1 MPGRPKVLLSAYA
14 CRPAGGSEP
23 GAGWAWAKAAAR
35 DHDVWLL
42 TRGKFAHEI
51 ADELAA
57 RPVPGLTVV
66 PLELPGWVLKL
77 RRRPSDVYWYYP
89 LWQSLARRTAQRLH
103 AEHSFDVIHHLT
115 FAVDW
120 MGAGVVEPSSAKV
133 IWGPVGGSTSAPLS
147 MAHWLGPRG
156 VVGELV
162 RRAYTGIRRQLT
174 GRRMARTADLMI
186 AQNNDVAEV
195 FRPYARD
202 IVVQPNVAI
211 RRFTAS
217 GPYEPFGA
225 PGVKTALFVGRLI
238 PWKGVLLAISALAR
252 PEAANWELRI
262 IGDGP
267 DWKRAE
273 SLALQLGV
281 RDRVEFMGAL
291 PREEVLAAMFRADAL
306 LAPALREAAGW
317 AVTEAL
323 ASGCPVVCID
333 RGGPAVIVGPGE
345 GVTVPWRGDVV
356 GDLARGLASLQTRIT
371 PVDRWG
377 PDRLPD
383 LLRHWY
389 TPAQVPAD

>member
-1 MPGRPKVLLSAYA
+1 MTSRPKVLISAYA
-14 CRPAGGSEP
+14 CRPQGGSEP

-42 TRGKFAHEI
+42 TRRKFAHEI
-51 ADELAA
+51 ADELAI

-66 PLELPGWVLKL
+66 PLELPSWVLKL
-77 RRRPSDVYWYYP
+77 RRRPADVYWYYP
-89 LWQSLARRTAQRLH
+89 LWQRLAARTARELH
-103 AEHSFDVIHHLT
+103 AEHSYDVIHHLT

-120 MGAGVVEPSSAKV
+120 MAAGVVRPSSAKV
-133 IWGPVGGSTSAPLS
+133 IWGPVGGSTTAPLS

-162 RRAYTGIRRQLT
+162 RRVYTGIRRHLT
-174 GRRMARTADLMI
+174 GRKAARTADLMV
-186 AQNNDVAEV
+186 AQNNDVAET
-195 FRPYARD
+195 FRSYARE

-211 RRFTAS
+211 SRFTAS
-217 GPYEPFGA
+217 GPYEPFGP

-252 PEAANWELRI
+252 PEAANWVLRI

-267 DWKRAE
+267 DWERAE
-273 SLALQLGV
+273 RLALQLGV
-281 RDRVEFMGAL
+281 RDRVEFTGQL
-291 PREEVLAAMFRADAL
+291 PRESVLAAMFRADAV

-323 ASGCPVVCID
+323 ASGCPVVCLD
-333 RGGPAVIVGPGE
+333 RGGPSVIVGPGE
-345 GVTVPWRGDVV
+345 GVVVPWQGDPV
-356 GDLARGLASLQTRIT
+356 GGLAKGLASLDGRIT

-383 LLRHWY
+383 LLTKWY
-389 TPAQVPAD
+389 AGAHVSH

>member
-1 MPGRPKVLLSAYA
+1 MSTRPKVLLSAYA
-14 CRPAGGSEP
+14 CRPKGGSEP

-42 TRGKFAHEI
+42 TRAKFAPEI
-51 ADELAA
+51 EAELAI
-57 RPVPGLTVV
+57 RPVPSLTVV
-66 PLELPGWVLKL
+66 PLELPKWVLKL
-77 RRRPSDVYWYYP
+77 RRRPADVYWYYP
-89 LWQSLARRTAQRLH
+89 LWQGLARRTARELH

-120 MGAGVVEPSSAKV
+120 MSAGVVEESSAKV
-133 IWGPVGGSTSAPLS
+133 IWGPVGGSTTAPLS

-156 VVGELV
+156 LLAELV
-162 RRAYTGIRRQLT
+162 RRTYTGIRRRLT
-174 GRRMARTADLMI
+174 GRKLAQRADLMV

-195 FRPYARD
+195 FRKYAGE
-202 IVVQPNVAI
+202 IAVQPNVAI

-225 PGVKTALFVGRLI
+225 PGIKTALFVGRLI
-238 PWKGVLLAISALAR
+238 PWKGVLLGISALAR

-267 DWKRAE
+267 DWGRAE
-273 SLALQLGV
+273 RLAEALGV
-281 RDRVEFMGAL
+281 RDRVEFTGQL
-291 PREEVLAAMFRADAL
+291 PREDVLAAMFRADAL

-323 ASGCPVVCID
+323 ASGCPVVCLD
-333 RGGPAVIVGPGE
+333 RGGPSVIVGPGE
-345 GVTVPWRGDVV
+345 GVAVSWRGDVV
-356 GDLARGLASLQTRIT
+356 GELARGLASLQGRIT

-383 LLRHWY
+383 ILAAWY
-389 TPAQVPAD
+389 APARVAH

>member
-1 MPGRPKVLLSAYA
+1 MPVRPKVLLSAYA
-14 CRPAGGSEP
+14 CRPQGGSEP
-23 GAGWAWAKAAAR
+23 GVGWAWAKAAAR

-51 ADELAA
+51 AEELAA

-66 PLELPGWVLKL
+66 PLELPKWVLRL

-89 LWQSLARRTAQRLH
+89 LWQGLAGRTARRLH

-120 MGAGVVEPSSAKV
+120 MPAGVVGESSAKV
-133 IWGPVGGSTSAPLS
+133 IWGPVGGSTTAPLS

-156 VVGELV
+156 VVAELV
-162 RRAYTGIRRQLT
+162 RRAYTGVRRRVT
-174 GRRMARTADLMI
+174 GRKLAQTADLMV

-195 FRPYARD
+195 FRRYARE
-202 IVVQPNVAI
+202 VLVQPNVAI
-211 RRFTAS
+211 SRFTAA

-225 PGVKTALFVGRLI
+225 PGIKTALFVGRLI
-238 PWKGVLLAISALAR
+238 PWKGVLPAISALAR

-267 DWKRAE
+267 DWRRAE
-273 SLALQLGV
+273 RLAESLGV
-281 RDRVEFMGAL
+281 RDRVEFMGQL
-291 PREEVLAAMFRADAL
+291 PREDVLAAMFRADAL
-306 LAPALREAAGW
+306 LAPAMREAAGW

-323 ASGCPVVCID
+323 ASGCPVVCLD
-333 RGGPAVIVGPGE
+333 RGGPSVIVGPGE
-345 GVTVPWRGDVV
+345 GVAVSWRGDVV
-356 GDLARGLASLQTRIT
+356 GELAKALASLRGRIT

-383 LLRHWY
+383 LLAAWY
-389 TPAQVPAD
+389 TPARVRR

>member
-1 MPGRPKVLLSAYA
+1 MSTRPKVLLSAYA
-14 CRPAGGSEP
+14 CRPKGGSEP

-42 TRGKFAHEI
+42 TRRKFAHEI
-51 ADELAA
+51 AEELAI
-57 RPVPGLTVV
+57 RPVPSLTVV
-66 PLELPGWVLKL
+66 PLELPKWVLRL
-77 RRRPSDVYWYYP
+77 RRRPADVYWYYP
-89 LWQSLARRTAQRLH
+89 LWQGLARRTARQLH

-120 MGAGVVEPSSAKV
+120 MSAGVVEESSAKV
-133 IWGPVGGSTSAPLS
+133 IWGPVGGSTTAPLS

-156 VVGELV
+156 LVAELV
-162 RRAYTGIRRQLT
+162 RRAYTGVRRHLT
-174 GRRMARTADLMI
+174 GRKLAQRADLMV

-195 FRPYARD
+195 FRKYARE
-202 IVVQPNVAI
+202 IAVQPNVAI

-225 PGVKTALFVGRLI
+225 PGIKTALFVGRLI
-238 PWKGVLLAISALAR
+238 PWKGVLLGISALAR

-267 DWKRAE
+267 DWGRAE
-273 SLALQLGV
+273 RLAEELGV
-281 RDRVEFMGAL
+281 RDRVEFMGQL
-291 PREEVLAAMFRADAL
+291 PREDVLAAMFRADAL

-323 ASGCPVVCID
+323 ASGCPVVCLD
-333 RGGPAVIVGPGE
+333 RGGPSVIVGPGE
-345 GVTVPWRGDVV
+345 GVAVSWRGDVV
-356 GDLARGLASLQTRIT
+356 GELARGLASLRGRIT

-383 LLRHWY
+383 ILARWY
-389 TPAQVPAD
+389 APARVSH

>member
-1 MPGRPKVLLSAYA
+1 M
-14 CRPAGGSEP
+14 
-23 GAGWAWAKAAAR
+23 
-35 DHDVWLL
+35 
-42 TRGKFAHEI
+42 I
-51 ADELAA
+51 
-57 RPVPGLTVV
+57 
-66 PLELPGWVLKL
+66 
-77 RRRPSDVYWYYP
+77 
-89 LWQSLARRTAQRLH
+89 
-103 AEHSFDVIHHLT
+103 
-115 FAVDW
+115 
-120 MGAGVVEPSSAKV
+120 
-133 IWGPVGGSTSAPLS
+133 
-147 MAHWLGPRG
+147 
-156 VVGELV
+156 
-162 RRAYTGIRRQLT
+162 
-174 GRRMARTADLMI
+174 ADLMV

-195 FRPYARD
+195 FRPYARE

-252 PEAANWELRI
+252 PEAADWELRI

-267 DWKRAE
+267 DWGRAE
-273 SLALQLGV
+273 SLAWQLGV

-291 PREEVLAAMFRADAL
+291 PREDVLAAMFRADAL
-306 LAPALREAAGW
+306 LAPAIREAAGW

-323 ASGCPVVCID
+323 ASGCPVVCVD

-356 GDLARGLASLQTRIT
+356 GELARGLASLQGRIT

-383 LLRHWY
+383 LLAEWY
-389 TPAQVPAD
+389 TPARVSAD